1 MDIFAGVLVNTIK
14 LRTAG
19 GSPYHSHVED
29 LPRVSPDRSQTAA
42 SLAALLELAGKAATY
57 GVQCD
62 KLRGY
67 TSIKNDVCRQYTSLR
82 ILIDIYQHLR
92 FHPVY
97 NSLEVGETLRLYCR
111 KMFQQMELS
120 QMTRIR
126 LEAGRYDQQNLL
138 NDFDC
143 WIHMGTFPP
152 CHGESPGT
160 GTSDSS
166 SERDTFSYHQDR
178 LSDRHSGSL
187 SGLSW
192 DSYWTGTQHWG

>member
-1 MDIFAGVLVNTIK
+1 MDIFAGVLVNSIK
-14 LRTAG
+14 LSTAG
-19 GSPYHSHVED
+19 GNTYHSLVED
-29 LPRVSPDRSQTAA
+29 FPRVSPDRSQTLA
-42 SLAALLELAGKAATY
+42 SLEALLELAFKARRY
-57 GVQCD
+57 PMQCD
-62 KLRGY
+62 KMRGY
-67 TSIKNDVCRQYTSLR
+67 TPTMNGICQPYTNLR
-82 ILIDIYQHLR
+82 ILIDIYQHLK

-166 SERDTFSYHQDR
+166 SERDTSSSHQDR